1 MFSVS
6 AHQPESK
13 ALIFIKLPVYS
24 DMFCVCVCVCVCV
37 RVHTCMH
44 VCVWPAGRICQISLC
59 IVLALPRQLCFLLP
73 VVWCVLTRLTPPEES
88 ELPETALFIPVA
100 SSFQQ
105 VGTAQGGCSM
115 NVAWLDEHRPERVN
129 E

>member
-1 MFSVS
+1 M
-6 AHQPESK
+6 
-13 ALIFIKLPVYS
+13 
-24 DMFCVCVCVCVCV
+24 CV
-37 RVHTCMH
+37 H

-59 IVLALPRQLCFLLP
+59 IVLALPRQLCFLLL
-73 VVWCVLTRLTPPEES
+73 VVWCVLTSLTPPAES

-105 VGTAQGGCSM
+105 VGTAQGGCSI
-115 NVAWLDEHRPERVN
+115 NVDWLDECRAEHVN